1 MDVFHILI
9 CDLHDGDIIDIYF
22 IFSIRCSKR
31 SRGPS
36 NTSSF
41 TGIPIAQ
48 SFPFQVNI
56 HSGKYCVQIDS
67 DKYFAAMQ
75 SADSNNILRHS
86 VSDPPSAIPWDY
98 GFSQVWCV
106 PLLLRLPAYADPSCG
121 NLRSRTSEMDE
132 AVGKA
137 GHCACQVLQSL
148 HDNAHSGSD
157 PHPSQNRY
165 LHIWDCGP
173 EEYSGN
179 RKMVLRSV
187 P

>member
-1 MDVFHILI
+1 
-9 CDLHDGDIIDIYF
+9 
-22 IFSIRCSKR
+22 
-31 SRGPS
+31 
-36 NTSSF
+36 
-41 TGIPIAQ
+41 
-48 SFPFQVNI
+48 
-56 HSGKYCVQIDS
+56 
-67 DKYFAAMQ
+67 MQ

-165 LHIWDCGP
+165 LHIWDWYKGGISMKP
-173 EEYSGN
+173 IVERFSAMSGLIHN
-179 RKMVLRSV
+179 PPGKPKLFRPPPMNLSLADACR
-187 P
+187 